1 MRPPD
6 DPLSLLVKQ
15 WVGKGDIDYQTAG
28 RLLRD
33 DEPIRESIAFHC
45 QQAVEKYL
53 KAVLVSRQIEFPKT
67 HSLAQLLDLIS
78 GFAPALATA
87 LADTVPL
94 TPFGVQIPYP
104 GDIAELLPGQEREVF
119 VLATKARQSVLQ
131 ELDEFLVG
139 GRPAEGFT
147 GGNRNS

>member
-1 MRPPD
+1 MKPPD
-6 DPLSLLVKQ
+6 DPLLLLVKQ
-15 WVGKGDIDYQTAG
+15 WFSKGNIDYQTAE
-28 RLLRD
+28 RLLQD

-67 HSLAQLLDLIS
+67 HSLAQLLDLIA

-94 TPFGVQIPYP
+94 TPFGVRIRYP
-104 GDIAELLPGQEREVF
+104 GDFPELLPGQEREVF
-119 VLATKARQSVLQ
+119 ELARKARESVLR
-131 ELDEFLVG
+131 ELDEFLG
-139 GRPAEGFT
+139 GR
-147 GGNRNS
+147 